1 MTSSLKAALEAVLFA
16 TNHPLSLEAAA
27 EALEAPVG
35 EIQGAL
41 EDLARG
47 YESGGRGVRLAEL
60 AGGWQILTRPEF
72 SSAVERMLVG
82 RRRARLSRAGLETL
96 AAVAYHQPMTK
107 GEIDT
112 IRGVDCSGALRT
124 LLDRELVTVKGRS
137 DKVGRPLL
145 YVTTDA
151 FLEYFGLRSLEDLPQ
166 LEDFAALV
174 DREALVEEVESS
186 ATVDS
191 EQDQESS
198 AKVDS
203 EQDQETGSEEIRPES
218 PQADSRPTDDEA
230 PSGTQPE
237 EVADT
242 TEMELQLIE
251 DEDSKQGWEE
261 Q

>member
-27 EALEAPVG
+27 EALEAPMG
-35 EIQGAL
+35 EIQRAL
-41 EDLARG
+41 GDLSHEYERG
-47 YESGGRGVRLAEL
+47 ERGVRLAEL

-107 GEIDT
+107 GEVDT

-124 LLDRELVTVKGRS
+124 LLDRELVAVKGRS

-145 YVTTDA
+145 YVTTDS

-186 ATVDS
+186 ARVDS
-191 EQDQESS
+191 EQS
-198 AKVDS
+198 
-203 EQDQETGSEEIRPES
+203 SEETRPES
-218 PQADSRPTDDEA
+218 PQEEGRAADDEA
-230 PSGTQPE
+230 PSDVQPE
-237 EVADT
+237 GPADS

-251 DEDSKQGWEE
+251 DDDSKRGWEE